1 MVQNGEVS
9 TKIFLDLKTI
19 DMLTHTTQDN
29 TRKQE
34 RTHWN
39 RGLQSWSYVESW
51 ICSRSSSIKFISYG
65 QGYQLKIKQINSLY
79 LMSSLQQCHNIKNDY
94 VIYRMSCAKFILYSY
109 YLYIKFMLCS
119 CQYKF
124 LVFFN
129 YEEVSLSF
137 IS

>member
-29 TRKQE
+29 TRKLE

-51 ICSRSSSIKFISYG
+51 IHSRSSSIKLISYG
-65 QGYQLKIKQINSLY
+65 QGYQLKRKQINSPY
-79 LMSSLQQCHNIKNDY
+79 LMSFLQQCYNIMNVY
-94 VIYRMSCAKFILYSY
+94 VIFECHMLNLYDINII
-109 YLYIKFMLCS
+109 YIKICIMLIS
-119 CQYKF
+119 IQI
-124 LVFFN
+124 N
-129 YEEVSLSF
+129 YF
-137 IS
+137 